1 MADQGAVAAGR
12 RRIEP
17 PVAAAVDAGSNSAHL
32 LVAAVDGHRLLPLAD
47 VSAFIGLGAAVDQRG
62 EFGPEVRR
70 GLVDALNGFAV
81 TARGLGAA
89 SLAIVGTDP
98 FRRAA
103 DATAAMAEV
112 EDTLGLRVLA
122 ITSDEE
128 ALLTLL
134 GVMAGR
140 PVVRDTVVVDV
151 GGGSTQVVAIGPT
164 GDPAIATLAI
174 GSARLTR
181 AVIHHDPPSPAE
193 FVLLLEEARRVVAE
207 APAAAPAELVMVGGT
222 VSNLAKLSPGPIA
235 WRTLTRR
242 RIAATMGLLAAE
254 PSEAVAARFRIR
266 ATRSR
271 ILPAGA
277 AIVAAIAE
285 HYAVDR
291 VRVSEAGVREGLVL
305 AAVHAGPDWRD
316 HLAWLAHGWSR

>member
-1 MADQGAVAAGR
+1 MVTGR
-12 RRIEP
+12 RRIER

-47 VSAFIGLGAAVDQRG
+47 ESAFIGLGAAVDEAG
-62 EFGPEVRR
+62 AFGAEVRLA
-70 GLVDALNGFAV
+70 LVGALEAFAK

-89 SLAIVGTDP
+89 ELILVGTDP

-103 DATAAMAEV
+103 DAAPAMAEV
-112 EDTLGLRVLA
+112 EEALGLPLLA
-122 ITSDEE
+122 ISPSEE

-151 GGGSTQVVAIGPT
+151 GGGSTEVVAIGPT
-164 GDPAIATLAI
+164 GDPAIATLPI

-181 AVIHHDPPSPAE
+181 AVVRDDPPAPDE
-193 FVLLLEEARRVVAE
+193 FVILLEEARRVAAA

-222 VSNLAKLSPGPIA
+222 VSNLARLSPGSTP

-242 RIAATMGLLAAE
+242 RVAAAMGLLAAE
-254 PSEAVAARFRIR
+254 PSEVVAARFGIR
-266 ATRSR
+266 PSRSR

-285 HYAVDR
+285 KYGVDR
-291 VRVSEAGVREGLVL
+291 IRVSEAGLREGLVL